1 MRFERLSIGG
11 FGRLPA
17 QRELIFAPGLN
28 LVLAPNER
36 GKTTLSQLIAG
47 LFYGFGPRKGGVHPF
62 EPWSGGDTG
71 GELVYRLAS
80 GQAFTLS
87 RHLDKRETVTLR
99 GEAGQEVALNGN
111 QPGELHLG
119 LGQGAFLT
127 VCRIGLDDLQQALYA
142 GGGGRELESTRQ
154 WLTGYFFS
162 EAATRG
168 EVANP
173 VSVRQAW
180 AKERE
185 RLYADDRRKGAESNH
200 LAERT
205 AQAAEAWATARQR
218 EEQARQA
225 RHDLEALAQQAG
237 ELEDQRR
244 AAVQAV
250 QEADERLKQ
259 AQAQARRAGLLE
271 QVKALQEQGLAGE
284 QDEAKARDLVGQA
297 QAASKRAQAARQ
309 EGEQAK
315 ARAAELTPGSDP
327 QRLEEGLRRLQEL
340 RAELNA
346 RHRLQEAAE
355 SSLTRRARVLREQ
368 WGLDSAALAAMDGQ
382 LPHRVER
389 LRGQA
394 QAAAQA
400 AGEAGRAREA
410 LPAPPPTPLWWLG
423 LVFIALVGGVKLMAW
438 AYFALVPWWFWALG
452 GGLAGGGLA
461 LGMFWLARRGAR
473 KLAGKRLAEAQAAL
487 ELAQQKQA
495 AAEQELSLAAES
507 LPPVL
512 RQAEALALAQ
522 ALGEARGLESERAA
536 QAQERAALEEKREAL
551 LTQARELA
559 PQASGGMEAALEEM
573 RGRAQQAQEALAH
586 ARRQQEQAGREDDAA
601 QALEQDLARHL
612 AALNLADL
620 PALAQARERSRQAD
634 KLHAAVA
641 EIEQNLDAAA
651 LQAAPAPEAARQA
664 LTQAQE
670 TQAALEQEIRALAG
684 RRGELTRELEH
695 LGKSEPAAQ
704 AQARLDALAQERAEL
719 ARRHDALLLAEALLG
734 RAMEEF
740 RLEAQP
746 GLLKKAGRY
755 LAMATDG
762 AYEWLGT
769 DLFAAGA
776 PAKGEPEIKARSG
789 PGAPERDIVA
799 LSRGTRDQLYL
810 CLRLALAQEITSQG
824 EPLPLILDDPLV
836 NFDGQRLAATLGMLC
851 SVAQERQ
858 VILLTCHPHQAQL
871 LEERCAVNRLGI

>member
-1 MRFERLSIGG
+1 MRLERLSIGG

-17 QRELIFAPGLN
+17 GRELIFTPGLN

-47 LFYGFGPRKGGVHPF
+47 LFYGFGPRRGGAHPF

-71 GELVYRLAS
+71 GDLVYRLDS
-80 GQAFTLS
+80 GQTFTLG
-87 RHLDKRETVTLR
+87 RHLDKRENLTLR
-99 GEAGQEVALNGN
+99 DEAGREVALGGE

-127 VCRIGLDDLQQALYA
+127 VSRIGLDDLQQALYA
-142 GGGGRELESTRQ
+142 GGGGKELDTTRQ
-154 WLTGYFFS
+154 WLAGYFFS

-180 AKERE
+180 AEKRE
-185 RLYADDRRKGAESNH
+185 RLYADDRRKGADSKG
-200 LAERT
+200 LAQRT
-205 AQAAEAWATARQR
+205 AQAQEALAAASQR
-218 EEQARQA
+218 EEQARQT
-225 RHDLEALAQQAG
+225 RHELEALAAQAEG
-237 ELEDQRR
+237 LDDQRR

-250 QEADERLKQ
+250 QAAGKRLEQ
-259 AQAQARRAGLLE
+259 AQSLARRDGLLAQIE
-271 QVKALQEQGLAGE
+271 ALGKQGLATE

-297 QAASKRAQAARQ
+297 QAARERAQAAQ
-309 EGEQAK
+309 AEAEQARAK
-315 ARAAELTPGSDP
+315 AADLAPGGDP
-327 QRLEEGLRRLQEL
+327 QRLEASLRGLQEM

-346 RHRLQEAAE
+346 AHRMQEASE
-355 SSLTRRARVLREQ
+355 SGLTRRANSLREQ
-368 WGLDSAALAAMDGQ
+368 WGLDSAALAAVDGQ

-394 QAAAQA
+394 KDAGQAADDAKRAQ
-400 AGEAGRAREA
+400 EA
-410 LPAPPPTPLWWLG
+410 LPEPPPTPVWWLG
-423 LVFIALVGGVKLMAW
+423 LVFIALVGGGKLMAW

-452 GGLAGGGLA
+452 GGLAASGLGLA
-461 LGMFWLARRGAR
+461 GFWLWRRKQS
-473 KLAGKRLAEAQAAL
+473 KLAHQRLGEAQAAL
-487 ELAQQKQA
+487 EQAKQKQEA
-495 AAEQELSLAAES
+495 ADQELSQAAEG

-512 RQAEALALAQ
+512 RQAEALALTQALAEARRLEGEREAQ
-522 ALGEARGLESERAA
+522 AHD
-536 QAQERAALEEKREAL
+536 RAALEEKREAL
-551 LTQARELA
+551 LAQARDLA
-559 PQASGGMEAALEEM
+559 PQAGGGMEGALEDT
-573 RGRAQQAQEALAH
+573 RRRAQQAQEALAH
-586 ARRQQEQAGREDDAA
+586 ARRQQEQAQREDDAA
-601 QALEQDLARHL
+601 LALEQGLAGHL
-612 AALNLADL
+612 AALGLADL
-620 PALAQARERSRQAD
+620 PALAQARERSRQAG
-634 KLHAAVA
+634 KLHAAAA
-641 EIEQNLDAAA
+641 EIEQGLGEAANQAPGQEAAQGALTHAQEALAA
-651 LQAAPAPEAARQA
+651 LDR
-664 LTQAQE
+664 
-670 TQAALEQEIRALAG
+670 EIRALAG
-684 RRGELTRELEH
+684 RRGELAKELEH
-695 LGKSEPAAQ
+695 LGRSEPAAQ
-704 AQARLDALAQERAEL
+704 AQARLDALTQERAAL

-789 PGAPERDIVA
+789 PGAPERDSGA

-810 CLRLALAQEITSQG
+810 CLRLALAQEITAQG

-836 NFDGQRLAATLGMLC
+836 NFDAQRLGASLGMLC
-851 SVAQERQ
+851 QLATERQ
-858 VILLTCHPHQAQL
+858 VLLLTCHPHQAEL
-871 LEERCAVNRLGI
+871 LEQRCAVNRLEI